1 MQWYYNMNSCLL
13 WPTSYPYYSCGT
25 IFHLQDFYVADA
37 SENQVFLA
45 VAHSARTTHLY
56 ISDTSGT
63 KYSLSMERV
72 LYFSQNT
79 SSAWLR
85 WQMITL
91 HIYFFKKLKWFS
103 SLLTYIV
110 FYLHVHRLSHFSPL
124 CTLYIVHTS
133 ALGCWFVAKKKTYQY
148 IQSHRRE
155 YYHLVKLLYFSLWM
169 CCPVQLNFDFM
180 WSLYIYIYK

>member
-1 MQWYYNMNSCLL
+1 MNFYKKKVFKNLSCL
-13 WPTSYPYYSCGT
+13 WF
-25 IFHLQDFYVADA
+25 FHLQDFYVADA

-79 SSAWLR
+79 TSAWLR

-91 HIYFFKKLKWFS
+91 HIYFFKKTEMVLFTFNLYSNKH
-103 SLLTYIV
+103 LR
-110 FYLHVHRLSHFSPL
+110 RLSPPSLSNITVLPSSMTRLAYTYRSVLNHCDVVPSSFLPL
-124 CTLYIVHTS
+124 FLSSC
-133 ALGCWFVAKKKTYQY
+133 A
-148 IQSHRRE
+148 
-155 YYHLVKLLYFSLWM
+155 
-169 CCPVQLNFDFM
+169 
-180 WSLYIYIYK
+180 

>member
-1 MQWYYNMNSCLL
+1 M
-13 WPTSYPYYSCGT
+13 
-25 IFHLQDFYVADA
+25 QDFYVADA

-79 SSAWLR
+79 TSAWLR

-103 SLLTYIV
+103 SLLTYN
-110 FYLHVHRLSHFSPL
+110 YSNKRLCRLSPPSLSNITVLPSSMTRLAYTYRSVLNHCDVVPSSFLPL
-124 CTLYIVHTS
+124 FLSSC
-133 ALGCWFVAKKKTYQY
+133 A
-148 IQSHRRE
+148 
-155 YYHLVKLLYFSLWM
+155 
-169 CCPVQLNFDFM
+169 
-180 WSLYIYIYK
+180 

>member
-1 MQWYYNMNSCLL
+1 MNFYKKKVFKNLSCL
-13 WPTSYPYYSCGT
+13 WF
-25 IFHLQDFYVADA
+25 FHLQDFYVADA

-79 SSAWLR
+79 TSAWLR

-91 HIYFFKKLKWFS
+91 HVYFFKKLKWFS

-110 FYLHVHRLSHFSPL
+110 INVCAGFPL
-124 CTLYIVHTS
+124 LPCLTL
-133 ALGCWFVAKKKTYQY
+133 L
-148 IQSHRRE
+148 
-155 YYHLVKLLYFSLWM
+155 FSLPQW
-169 CCPVQLNFDFM
+169 LD
-180 WSLYIYIYK
+180 SLTLTVVS